1 MQKPR
6 LSWIPVRLMPAIMF
20 ENTFTTEQWLDAAKN
35 KFDLPAV
42 EMYFGFMRDFED
54 DYVRHIASELKR
66 LDLAVSQL
74 CTSTDFTH
82 PDPAQRSAQRDYLKR
97 AIVAA
102 NTIGAPAIRFV
113 TGQRHP
119 GVSDEQ
125 GIDWIVTGLEEMVAF
140 AEPYGVQIRLE
151 NHYRDRSVWELP
163 DFAQKA
169 EVFFKLYDRIKDT
182 PVMINFDCS
191 NALMCD
197 DDPVEIL
204 NVVKDKVV
212 SIHASDRRRGSYQHS
227 IIGCGEVP
235 FDAIFRILRDSGFTG
250 WISAEDGNPEGDE
263 GFAKSLAYL
272 RAKIDEYWDSSD

>member
-1 MQKPR
+1 MSKPK

-20 ENTFTTEQWLDAAKN
+20 DKTMTTEQWLDKAKN
-35 KFDLPAV
+35 LFGLPAV
-42 EMYFGFMRDFED
+42 EMYFGFLKGLDEE
-54 DYVRHIASELKR
+54 YVDHIAGELKR
-66 LDLAVSQL
+66 LGLEVSQL

-82 PDPAQRSAQRDYLKR
+82 PDPEERKRQHDYLKR
-97 AIVAA
+97 AIIAA
-102 NTIGAPAIRFV
+102 NKMEAPGIRFV

-119 GVSDEQ
+119 QVSDEQ
-125 GIDWIVTGLEEMVAF
+125 GIEWVVAGLEEMVNF

-163 DFAQKA
+163 DFAQKS
-169 EVFFKLYDRIKDT
+169 EVFFKLFERIKDT

-212 SIHASDRRRGSYQHS
+212 SIHASDRKRGSYQHS
-227 IIGCGEVP
+227 VIGQGEVP
-235 FDAIFRILRDSGFTG
+235 FDAIFKVLSESGFSG

-272 RAKIDEYWDSSD
+272 RAKIDEYWK

>member
-20 ENTFTTEQWLDAAKN
+20 EKTKTTEEWLDDAKN
-35 KFDLPAV
+35 KFGLPAV
-42 EMYFGFMRDFED
+42 EMYFGFLRDLDEA
-54 DYVRHIASELKR
+54 YVDHIAKELKR
-66 LDLAVSQL
+66 LGLEVSQL

-82 PDPAQRSAQRDYLKR
+82 PDPELRKAQHDYLRR

-102 NTIGAPAIRFV
+102 NKMEAPAIRFV

-119 GVSDEQ
+119 GVTDEQ
-125 GIDWIVTGLEEMVAF
+125 GIEWVVSGLEEMVAF
-140 AEPYGVQIRLE
+140 AEPYGVQMRLE
-151 NHYRDRSVWELP
+151 NHFRDRSVWELP

-169 EVFFKLYDRIKDT
+169 EVFYKLFDRIRNT
-182 PVMINFDCS
+182 PVMVNFDCS

-227 IIGCGEVP
+227 VIGQGDVP
-235 FDAIFRILRDSGFTG
+235 FDEIFRILSGSGFSG
-250 WISAEDGNPEGDE
+250 WVSAEDGNPEGDE
-263 GFAKSLAYL
+263 GFSHSLAFL
-272 RAKIDEYWDSSD
+272 RSKVEQYWP

>member
-1 MQKPR
+1 MPKPK

-20 ENTFTTEQWLDAAKN
+20 DRTMTTEQWLDDAKN
-35 KFDLPAV
+35 KFGLPAV
-42 EMYFGFMRDFED
+42 EMYFGFLRGLED
-54 DYVRHIASELKR
+54 DYVEHIARELKR
-66 LDLAVSQL
+66 LGLEVSQL

-82 PDPAQRSAQRDYLKR
+82 PDAGKREEQHDYLKR

-102 NTIGAPAIRFV
+102 NRMEAPAIRFV

-125 GIDWIVTGLEEMVAF
+125 GIEWIVAGLEEMVSF

-151 NHYRDRSVWELP
+151 NHFRDRSVWELP

-169 EVFFKLYDRIKDT
+169 EVFYKLYDRVKDT

-197 DDPVEIL
+197 DDPAEIL
-204 NVVKDKVV
+204 RVVKDKVV

-227 IIGCGEVP
+227 VIGQGEVP
-235 FDAIFRILRDSGFTG
+235 FDELFRILSRSGFAG

-263 GFAKSLAYL
+263 GFARSLAFL
-272 RAKIDEYWDSSD
+272 RSKIEEYWK